1 MTKDPSE
8 PVKDTTTHEA
18 WFLRLSPKEYLELC
32 KAWNSQ
38 QIGVTLPKDSDTW
51 EYDEYFAWF
60 KKQPSNAIKKL
71 QVTGGDMLN
80 TEAMA
85 ALRVWADI
93 LANPHRINKIHAS
106 SLSNKTKEDEKSLL
120 DKAREGDT
128 LGVLSTQLERLII
141 ESEKASPKDLPN
153 YTRAISEMME
163 QINDLKRRQA
173 PSTSTFLGRMLD
185 DNIKKRRPSYQG
197 GGTDKQKFKSRVL
210 IEDVEKA

>member
-1 MTKDPSE
+1 MT
-8 PVKDTTTHEA
+8 DTKAKTDDTNHEA
-18 WFLRLSPKEYLELC
+18 WFLRLSPKDYLEMC

-38 QIGVTLPKDSDTW
+38 HVGVKLPKESKGW
-51 EYDEYFAWF
+51 GYDEYFTWF
-60 KKQPSNAIKKL
+60 KKQPASIIKKL
-71 QVTGGDMLN
+71 QATGSDILT

-93 LANPHRINKIHAS
+93 LVSPHRINKIHAS
-106 SLSNKTKEDEKSLL
+106 SLSNKSKEDEKSLL

-128 LGVLSTQLERLII
+128 LGVLSTQLERLIV

-173 PSTSTFLGRMLD
+173 PSTDTLLGKMLD
-185 DNIKKRRPSYQG
+185 ENIQAKRTRNNGSSH
-197 GGTDKQKFKSRVL
+197 KKFKSRVVT
-210 IEDVEKA
+210 IDDVEK